1 MYSWTRSNTL
11 SVVGGPIRLSCWP
24 RCIWPVTCARLRQ
37 RTLIFMTPIAVICVV
52 VAALCIGYHF
62 GRRAGS
68 RPSTWKKRTSRAALG
83 RVAAGLIVSM
93 IARRVQRNFLAKGAW
108 AVKFTEPLQLLRS
121 GLWLQRF
128 R

>member
-1 MYSWTRSNTL
+1 
-11 SVVGGPIRLSCWP
+11 
-24 RCIWPVTCARLRQ
+24 
-37 RTLIFMTPIAVICVV
+37 MTPIAVICVV